1 MSIKKLFDKKQKQN
15 ILNKFKISNKTVDDL
30 IENSDLES
38 ANQLDSHTHEVVRYV
53 PDVDYS
59 EPSNFARF
67 GFASEYYK
75 NSIEFIYGTYP
86 YDGSL
91 YEKEAW
97 HNSAS
102 FLDNWIFEH
111 KYPRRT
117 GHAIFSPDNVTTTTI
132 TGGYEEP
139 TTKEY
144 IYVKG
149 GPHKDSSASTFAAS
163 WPEQY
168 DIRRDGGS
176 ANLYNTASNRNSN
189 LDFNLE
195 NGATVEFWL
204 KRAAM
209 SNEPGRQVI
218 FDLWNNT
225 NHVGAG
231 HGRFRVELTSSGT
244 PFLITALSGTD
255 GALRAE
261 IGSSLTFNDIGD
273 DTWHHYCFTALNG
286 RTDIQFELYRDGKR
300 IETVVTGAIFN
311 PVTGAMQAAI
321 GSLVTTPSDYASSMS
336 SMLGWGKLSASLDEF
351 RYWKTKRDPKQI
363 GQNWFSQVGAGT
375 NTDPANTTLGVYYKF
390 NEGVTTNNS
399 IDSVALD
406 YSGRISNGS
415 WTGYTVSSRNT
426 GSAINDAGYRE
437 FEDPIVRS
445 SHPDITALSSDLQL
459 TGKAWDTNNNS
470 NFNRLI
476 PSWLLDDDQA
486 PGYDNLMGLIQVTSY
501 YLDNLSVL
509 IEQIP
514 EIKSRKYASGSL
526 NRLLSKPN
534 VFAERLLKSS
544 GFQFDDLF
552 VEASALEEIFDKN
565 EDIQLQE
572 KVQRI
577 KNLIYTN
584 IYNNL
589 DNLYKTKGTFKSIR
603 HLLHCIGINED
614 VIKTNL
620 YANNLTYKIRDN
632 FRISEEK
639 SKLIDFN
646 HAKRFQGTIYQYPIS
661 SDSETVS
668 FISGA
673 SDKQLEGL
681 GYTYEGEFVFP
692 KKPEIGN
699 TTFETYDY
707 PYLTSSL
714 FGVHT
719 AQAAFPTDTTWASS
733 DTSNFQV
740 YAVRPAAYSNN
751 ITFIL
756 TSSDGSAVPFLTSSG
771 YKDVYENSKW
781 NLAVKMSP
789 TKDPWATMV
798 PDTSSSSDTYTIE
811 FYGVNYVGDQI
822 NNEFSVTG
830 TMTRAQ
836 ATGSLGVPRRVYVGA
851 HRQDFTSSLLQYTDV
866 RVNNFK
872 TWAKAL
878 SSEEVRYHAKFN
890 NNIGTIDA
898 YRNTALFDS
907 ALQGVSVPSIATL
920 LFNWDFS
927 NLTGSDNSGQMTV
940 FDTTSGSIESSDRY
954 SWLSDIVDKNYSGR
968 ADILPLNSTDVIDID
983 YLTNYKQTLPDSIA
997 SNDMVQ
1003 VLTDDDIYFDKDSRP
1018 INYFFSIEKN
1028 MYQAISEEMLQY
1040 FATAKDFNNIIGE
1053 PVNRYRMR
1061 YKQVEKLRQ
1070 LFFERIQNTADLEK
1084 FINYYKWFD
1093 DAVSTMIQNFI
1104 PASAR
1109 NSEDISTVV
1118 ESHLLERNKYWNKF
1132 PTLEFKD
1139 PQPSA
1144 TIKGAEELGYNWKI
1158 GHAPVPVPYSSH
1170 SLLFASSS
1178 NQSLRVS
1185 DSDHLSFGNG
1195 TSDSP
1200 FSVSFWMK
1208 WNSAVTADQYFF
1220 CKGDGSSADEYQVF
1234 FDHSEN
1240 EIKVILFDGTPAR
1253 FEFATFDFNPVS
1265 SSIDGSSY
1273 LSAWTHIAAT
1283 YNGAGGSSARN
1294 GIKMYV
1300 NGTDHSASS
1309 TNGSSY
1315 TAMENSA
1322 TNFRVA
1328 ASPLGGLTYD
1338 GYLDEFVVFSGSA
1351 LTQAQVTGIYNAG
1364 CPTDVLNNS
1373 WSSNIVAYWRMGEN
1387 DESVIQDSSGFGLNA
1402 VPLNNPIIERDSPE
1416 VCRVLVPP
1424 DENCLWWKERAE
1436 RGGTWI
1442 TSGNPSV
1449 DANRNDLLNV
1459 ITTEITGST
1468 YAKRALSQ
1476 TYKFTIDDLT
1486 SQGSSNNKYENKKQ
1500 FFYKPIIKF
1509 GSSGSMDILA
1519 SSFETDKPCDSK
1531 GSLVTRKH
1539 KWIYKAQTN
1548 LASSGSYT
1556 SGKGDMFTPFTLYS
1570 SSVSTGYNSQLSSF
1584 NNAGTAINNMHQD
1597 TYENMPAPMQGPFTE
1612 RWVGG
1617 SQHRHTNINYAG
1629 AYKNLDTPVNR
1640 AEAFHVS
1647 VTNSEIKIQD
1657 VEHQFPQAPYFRD
1670 EVAKRPINIK
1680 NVKMTSSSPTVIGN
1694 YEKRREYFQSSGHD
1708 INNLWWISGST
1719 GDGGFS
1725 QSTSES
1731 LVFSSSVEFT
1741 VPNRGILEN
1750 GQRNETIFLER
1761 FSAPGGPETMG
1772 IGFLDTYSA
1781 QYSVYNALPFRNLTV
1796 RKQLNKLLTNHQTT
1810 NQWDPLSPGGMAEV
1824 VGYDAVLSPTPFS
1837 VTTATASY
1845 HQVKQNLAYKLT
1857 MINDSSS
1864 NAGFIQLKKIYNNG
1878 SVTWQQGYSD
1888 VIYAWFKK
1896 SLVSDYP
1903 GASAPLD
1910 YVVTLDGT
1918 HLSGSDYNAPVFT
1931 FQSQSQY
1938 GVFVDTNGNRVFGLD
1953 ANLSSSAER
1962 TFTDFV
1968 GLNTNVYSPIIT
1980 ERNAADGTTTTY
1992 FGYVD
1997 SANGYRPSPINWG
2010 HTVVPGLYAGGMV
2023 DRWTTSSFGSGNMA
2037 DANLLNSIILN
2048 RQGPYGWPTW
2058 KQIRGSEH
2066 PIIRE
2071 FNKRNELSINFGP
2084 AQGLNKRDNQIIN
2097 YRIPPVS
2104 KTKPSSVE
2112 LEMISSKRV
2121 NNEQLI
2127 VPKNYAFSM
2136 QNQNIT
2142 FDNPSLR
2149 NKLGINQ
2156 ILLDNEG
2163 KRSQPYDTLRK
2174 SYMYEIDPKFAS
2186 PIDDFVS
2193 LSYADTIYPKRSAA
2207 FLSGT
2212 HYRENFAIEYWRDER
2227 SQREINDLANS
2238 FGIIIPSQSM
2248 WVLDGRKQD
2257 YRGYDMVTSNANTQP
2272 TGALGEL
2279 QNQYSIYHMNNPT
2292 TVSGATLYSRPI
2304 EEEIS
2309 AAAGGSTPRHEVRV
2323 VAGDAVWE
2331 AGAQSGKNLSG
2342 PFYESYDEY
2351 AKELKFVGKEYSL
2364 IPEFRISE
2372 HMNFYIDDKYGN
2384 FLSDNPGFLTIT
2396 GSSIHDSATSSFGKI
2411 YSTTDFLQMF
2421 SVVRQ
2426 DHEGFAR
2433 ASELTLECSALK
2445 KFLPYNGFYPAQ
2457 RTEQLSQMFS
2467 QSYGTTIVYSGSQPS
2482 YRTMATPLFAPG
2494 ILHNSIKSALAVDYP
2509 IYTGSHAVMTTNSN
2523 TAVPWNN
2530 DDYQKRL
2537 PFETLVDPEFYLA
2550 GVNIADG
2557 EPHPSASINCTASLP
2572 GAGSSTYRLAMHNFL
2587 AEVPGFFLKDS
2598 GLTTFASKDDRNSY
2612 VVETFDGTNPK
2623 EYKMRVV
2630 VSNAKFRTR
2639 KQIADLFKATG
2650 DLSAFTSRTTASWE
2664 FNPPTIDI
2672 YRRFTSNPHQKIS
2685 TGQYYGSQIPF
2696 QNMRYG
2702 SSFGPPTR
2710 AAKTFFCGTRDGSNF
2725 SSYGSIEYTPFTPP
2739 YYDGYSE
2746 IEFTFRP
2753 THEGEYDL
2761 NELLGQTTHEVRR
2774 YPTGQRIL
2782 SSEFDIT
2789 PDTYDICTRNMM
2801 QLTSSLNFLQKANVK
2816 DVQTDPAGNPREI
2829 KDPNAAVLQWVI
2841 QPKWETPVLDFSGS
2855 SVTLPSSATGSVPLG
2870 LWHQY
2875 GQVPANSEAG
2885 LFMSIQDPQVEELGL
2900 SERTGSLADL
2910 VGFKKGETRLG
2921 QIAPEKEIYEAII
2934 AIPFTRREN
2943 GKMQFYSIDRKTV
2956 DLLLGKINAD
2966 QVPVGQLKNP
2976 GASITEMVRKM
2987 QRYVIPPKFD
2997 FVTNQSLQPFAMYLF
3012 EFKHKLKEKDLSDI
3026 WQNLPPDSLM
3036 DMQEPKSMTSV
3047 ASISHPLLIDE
3058 FYGLTPS
3065 PANKKTTIDS
3075 KTQWLVFKVKQKA
3088 KTNYYE
3094 MTADSKDDVRFK
3106 FNFQVG
3112 SGDSNKETSPDY
3124 SYNWPYDFFSM
3135 VELAKISAT
3144 VKFTKGV
3151 DPRFEDSLIEERPRK
3166 SKKQDSP
3173 SNPAQQLR
3181 QQIPQPVEAGVA
3193 NRSQPEIVDP
3203 QKKAQV
3209 KSIKKDNFDG
3219 KSLGVSPPIPRIK

>member
-1 MSIKKLFDKKQKQN
+1 M
-15 ILNKFKISNKTVDDL
+15 
-30 IENSDLES
+30 
-38 ANQLDSHTHEVVRYV
+38 
-53 PDVDYS
+53 
-59 EPSNFARF
+59 
-67 GFASEYYK
+67 
-75 NSIEFIYGTYP
+75 
-86 YDGSL
+86 
-91 YEKEAW
+91 
-97 HNSAS
+97 
-102 FLDNWIFEH
+102 
-111 KYPRRT
+111 
-117 GHAIFSPDNVTTTTI
+117 
-132 TGGYEEP
+132 
-139 TTKEY
+139 
-144 IYVKG
+144 
-149 GPHKDSSASTFAAS
+149 
-163 WPEQY
+163 
-168 DIRRDGGS
+168 
-176 ANLYNTASNRNSN
+176 
-189 LDFNLE
+189 
-195 NGATVEFWL
+195 
-204 KRAAM
+204 
-209 SNEPGRQVI
+209 
-218 FDLWNNT
+218 
-225 NHVGAG
+225 
-231 HGRFRVELTSSGT
+231 
-244 PFLITALSGTD
+244 ITALSGTA

-261 IGSSLTFNDIGD
+261 IGSSLTFDDVGD

-300 IETVVTGAIFN
+300 IETVITGAILN
-311 PVTGAMQAAI
+311 PVTGAMQAAV
-321 GSLVTTPSDYASSMS
+321 GSLVATPSDYAYSN
-336 SMLGWGKLSASLDEF
+336 MLGWAKLSASLDEF
-351 RYWKTKRDPKQI
+351 RYWKTKRDPKQV

-406 YSGRISNGS
+406 YSGRISNGA
-415 WTGYTVSSRNT
+415 WTGYTVNSRNT

-437 FEDPIVRS
+437 FEDPIIRS
-445 SHPDITALSSDLQL
+445 SHPDIAALSSDLQL
-459 TGKAWDTNNNS
+459 TGRAWDTNNNS

-476 PSWLLDDDQA
+476 PSWLLDDDQS

-514 EIKSRKYASGSL
+514 EIKSRKYVSGSL

-534 VFAERLLKSS
+534 IFAERLLKSS

-552 VEASALEEIFDKN
+552 TEANALEELFDKN
-565 EDIQLQE
+565 EDIQLEE

-603 HLLHCIGINED
+603 HLLHCIGISED

-620 YANNLTYKIRDN
+620 YANNLTYEIRDN

-646 HAKRFQGTIYQYPIS
+646 HARRFQGTVYQYPIA

-681 GYTYEGEFVFP
+681 GYTYEGEFIFP

-699 TTFETYDY
+699 TTFGTYDY

-740 YAVRPAAYSNN
+740 YAVRPVAYSNN

-789 TKDPWATMV
+789 TKKPWATMV
-798 PDTSSSSDTYTIE
+798 PGTSHTSSDTYTVE

-830 TMTRAQ
+830 TMTRNQ
-836 ATGSLGVPRRVYVGA
+836 AATVIGVPRRVYVGA

-878 SSEEVRYHAKFN
+878 SDEEVKYHAKFN
-890 NNIGTIDA
+890 KNMGTIEA

-920 LFNWDFS
+920 LLNWDFS
-927 NLTGSDNSGQMTV
+927 NLTGSDSSGQMTV

-954 SWLSDIVDKNYSGR
+954 SWLSDVIDKNYSGR
-968 ADILPLNSTDVIDID
+968 ADFLPLNSTDVVDID
-983 YLTNYKQTLPDSIA
+983 YLTNYRQTLPDSIS

-1061 YKQVEKLRQ
+1061 YKQAEKLRQ

-1104 PASAR
+1104 PASAK
-1109 NSEDISTVV
+1109 NSEDINTVV

-1132 PTLEFKD
+1132 PTLEFKN
-1139 PQPSA
+1139 PEPSA

-1158 GHAPVPVPYSSH
+1158 GHAPV
-1170 SLLFASSS
+1170 
-1178 NQSLRVS
+1178 NQAL
-1185 DSDHLSFGNG
+1185 
-1195 TSDSP
+1195 
-1200 FSVSFWMK
+1200 
-1208 WNSAVTADQYFF
+1208 
-1220 CKGDGSSADEYQVF
+1220 
-1234 FDHSEN
+1234 
-1240 EIKVILFDGTPAR
+1240 
-1253 FEFATFDFNPVS
+1253 
-1265 SSIDGSSY
+1265 
-1273 LSAWTHIAAT
+1273 
-1283 YNGAGGSSARN
+1283 
-1294 GIKMYV
+1294 V
-1300 NGTDHSASS
+1300 N
-1309 TNGSSY
+1309 
-1315 TAMENSA
+1315 
-1322 TNFRVA
+1322 
-1328 ASPLGGLTYD
+1328 
-1338 GYLDEFVVFSGSA
+1338 
-1351 LTQAQVTGIYNAG
+1351 
-1364 CPTDVLNNS
+1364 
-1373 WSSNIVAYWRMGEN
+1373 
-1387 DESVIQDSSGFGLNA
+1387 
-1402 VPLNNPIIERDSPE
+1402 
-1416 VCRVLVPP
+1416 
-1424 DENCLWWKERAE
+1424 ENCLWWKDRSE
-1436 RGGTWI
+1436 RGGTSV
-1442 TSGNPSV
+1442 TSGNPSI
-1449 DANRNDLLNV
+1449 DADRNTILNV

-1468 YAKRALSQ
+1468 YAKRALSR
-1476 TYKFTIDDLT
+1476 TYKFAVDKATTQSD
-1486 SQGSSNNKYENKKQ
+1486 SNNKYENKKK
-1500 FFYKPIIKF
+1500 FFYKPVIKF
-1509 GSSGSMDILA
+1509 GSSGSIDILA
-1519 SSFETDKPCDSK
+1519 SSFEQDKPCNIS
-1531 GSLVTRKH
+1531 GSLETRKH
-1539 KWIYKAQTN
+1539 KWVYKAQVN
-1548 LASSGSYT
+1548 LASSGSYS

-1570 SSVSTGYNSQLSSF
+1570 SSVSSGYESQFINFGNGLVSV
-1584 NNAGTAINNMHQD
+1584 NNLHQD

-1629 AYKNLDTPVNR
+1629 ASKNLDTPVNR
-1640 AEAFHVS
+1640 AEAFHIS

-1750 GQRNETIFLER
+1750 GQRNETIFVER

-1810 NQWDPLSPGGMAEV
+1810 NHADPILGGMAEV
-1824 VGYDAVLSPTPFS
+1824 VGYDAILSPTPFS

-1845 HQVKQNLAYKLT
+1845 HQVKQNLAYKLV

-1864 NAGFIQLKKIYNNG
+1864 NANFIQLKKIYNNG
-1878 SVTWQQGYSD
+1878 NVTWQQGYSD
-1888 VIYAWFKK
+1888 AIYGWFKK
-1896 SLVSDYP
+1896 SLASDYP
-1903 GASAPLD
+1903 GASAPLNFV
-1910 YVVTLDGT
+1910 YTPDGT

-1953 ANLSSSAER
+1953 ASLSSSVER

-1968 GLNTNVYSPIIT
+1968 GLNTNIYSPIIT
-1980 ERNAADGTTTTY
+1980 ERNVADGTTTTY

-1997 SANGYRPSPINWG
+1997 SANDYRPSPINWG

-2023 DRWTTSSFGSGNMA
+2023 DRWATSSLGRDNVA

-2058 KQIRGSEH
+2058 KQIRGGEH
-2066 PIIRE
+2066 PIVRD
-2071 FNKRNELSINFGP
+2071 FNKRNELSVNFGP

-2104 KTKPSSVE
+2104 KTKPSSVA
-2112 LEMISSKRV
+2112 LEMVSDKFVGDERI
-2121 NNEQLI
+2121 I
-2127 VPKNYAFSM
+2127 VSKNYVFSM

-2149 NKLGINQ
+2149 KKLGINE
-2156 ILLDNEG
+2156 ILLDNKG
-2163 KRSQPYDTLRK
+2163 NRNQPYDTLREA
-2174 SYMYEIDPKFAS
+2174 YMYEVAPKFAS
-2186 PIDDFVS
+2186 TIDDFVS
-2193 LSYADTIYPKRSAA
+2193 LSYSDMIYPKRGAA

-2212 HYRENFAIEYWRDER
+2212 HYRENFAIEYWRNDR
-2227 SQREINDLANS
+2227 AQREINDSANS

-2248 WVLDGRKQD
+2248 WVLDGRQKG
-2257 YRGYDMVTSNANTQP
+2257 YRGYDMVTTNANTQP
-2272 TGALGEL
+2272 TGGLGEL

-2309 AAAGGSTPRHEVRV
+2309 AAAGGSSPKHELRV
-2323 VAGDAVWE
+2323 VAGDATWE
-2331 AGAQSGKNLSG
+2331 AGIQSGKDLSG

-2351 AKELKFVGKEYSL
+2351 AKDLKFVGKDYSL
-2364 IPEFRISE
+2364 VPEFRISE
-2372 HMNFYIDDKYGN
+2372 HMSFYINDKYGN

-2433 ASELTLECSALK
+2433 ASELTLECNALK

-2457 RTEQLSQMFS
+2457 RTQQLSQMFS
-2467 QSYGTTIVYSGSQPS
+2467 QSYGATIVYSGSQPN

-2494 ILHNSIKSALAVDYP
+2494 ILHNSIKSAIAVDYP
-2509 IYTGSHAVMTTNSN
+2509 IYTGSHAVQTFNNNS
-2523 TAVPWNN
+2523 AVPWNN

-2630 VSNAKFRTR
+2630 VSHAKFRTR
-2639 KQIADLFKATG
+2639 KQISDLFKAKG

-2672 YRRFTSNPHQKIS
+2672 YRRFPSDPSNKLV
-2685 TGQYYGSQIPF
+2685 TGQFYGSQIPF
-2696 QNMRYG
+2696 QNMRHG

-2710 AAKTFFCGTRDGSNF
+2710 ASQTFFCGTRDGSNF
-2725 SSYGSIEYTPFTPP
+2725 SSYGSIEFTPFTPP

-2746 IEFTFRP
+2746 IEFTFKP

-2761 NELLGQTTHEVRR
+2761 NELLGQTTYEVRR

-2782 SSEFDIT
+2782 SSETDIT
-2789 PDTYDICTRNMM
+2789 PNVYDVSTRNMM

-2829 KDPNAAVLQWVI
+2829 RDPNTAILQWVI

-2855 SVTLPSSATGSVPLG
+2855 SVTLPPFATGSVPLG

-2875 GQVPANSEAG
+2875 GQVPTNSEAG
-2885 LFMSIQDPQVEELGL
+2885 LFMSIQDPQKEELGI

-2921 QIAPEKEIYEAII
+2921 QVAAEKDIFEAIV
-2934 AIPFTRREN
+2934 AVPFTRREN
-2943 GKMQFYSIDRKTV
+2943 GKMQFYSIDRGTI
-2956 DLLLGKINAD
+2956 DLLMGKITAD
-2966 QVPVGQLKNP
+2966 QVQVGQLKNP
-2976 GASITEMVRKM
+2976 GASITEMVKKM
-2987 QRYVIPPKFD
+2987 QKYVIPPKFD
-2997 FVTNQSLQPFAMYLF
+2997 FITNESIQPFAMYLF
-3012 EFKHKLKEKDLSDI
+3012 EFKHTLKEKDLSDI
-3026 WQNLPPDSLM
+3026 WQNLPPDSLLEI
-3036 DMQEPKSMTSV
+3036 QEPKSMTSV

-3065 PANKKTTIDS
+3065 PENKKTTIDS

-3106 FNFQVG
+3106 FNFKVG
-3112 SGDSNKETSPDY
+3112 SSDSSKETSPNY

-3135 VELAKISAT
+3135 VELAKINAT
-3144 VKFTKGV
+3144 VKFTKGL
-3151 DPRFEDSLIEERPRK
+3151 DSPFEDSLIEDKPRK
-3166 SKKQDSP
+3166 TKKKD
-3173 SNPAQQLR
+3173 PALNRGQQLR
-3181 QQIPQPVEAGVA
+3181 QQTPASDPEREDKVGRSEQQMVE
-3193 NRSQPEIVDP
+3193 P
-3203 QKKAQV
+3203 QKRAQE

-3219 KSLGVSPPIPRIK
+3219 KNLGTSPPIPRIK